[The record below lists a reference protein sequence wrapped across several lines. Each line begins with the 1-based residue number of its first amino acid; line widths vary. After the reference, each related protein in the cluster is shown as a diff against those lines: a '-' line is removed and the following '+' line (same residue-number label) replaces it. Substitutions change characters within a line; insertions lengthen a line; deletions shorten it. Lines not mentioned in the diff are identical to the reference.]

1 MSTIAERV
9 AAALAA
15 ETGKAVTSIDV
26 TRSPISGYWVG
37 QADEITVFAERGRAR
52 IFLDNDP
59 IIYDD
64 MTIRSTSVEV
74 IRAAI
79 QAARSDRAVTKDLC
93 GWLEYTGW
101 KRVTATKDWGQWR
114 VTAVSGRDDGHA
126 VRATVVGGRVFLLS
140 SENSV
145 AVLESVT
152 AILERNGVPVA
163 R

>member
-15 ETGKAVTSIDV
+15 ETGEAVTSIDV

-59 IIYDD
+59 IIYD
-64 MTIRSTSVEV
+64 EV

-79 QAARSDRAVTKDLC
+79 QAARANRAVTKDLC
-93 GWLEYTGW
+93 GWLEYAGW
-101 KRVTATKDWGQWR
+101 KRVTATKDWGKWR

-126 VRATVVGGRVFLLS
+126 VRATVVGGRVFLPLL
-140 SENSV
+140 EHDATV
-145 AVLESVT
+145 RESVFNL
-152 AILERNGVPVA
+152 LEQRGVPVS

>member
-15 ETGKAVTSIDV
+15 ETGEAVTSADV

-37 QADEITVFAERGRAR
+37 QAGGVTVFAERGRAR
-52 IFLDNDP
+52 IFLGDQF
-59 IIYDD
+59 IVYDD
-64 MTIRSTSVEV
+64 MTMTTDVET

-79 QAARSDRAVTKDLC
+79 RAARANRAVTDDLC
-93 GWLEYTGW
+93 GWLEYVGW
-101 KRVTATKDWGQWR
+101 KRVTATNDWGQWR

-126 VRATVVGGRVFLLS
+126 VRATVVGGRVFLPLL
-140 SENSV
+140 ENNATV
-145 AVLESVT
+145 REST
-152 AILERNGVPVA
+152 LNLLERNGVPVS